1 MITRIASYIE
11 ALRERLAEQSADIAR
26 MVQDGRPGL
35 EVAEA
40 VTAMRDEVVLAL
52 WNRCAGEM
60 EHAISTRA
68 CLLAVGGYAK
78 RRLCPCSDVDL
89 LLIVADR
96 DPTPAAKSC
105 EPFFRDLYDVGLDV
119 GFSVREVERT
129 WETAIQDPLFC
140 TSLLQVRLLWGDESL
155 LQDWRARFRRF
166 LRRHSARLILDVSQ
180 ARNRERAEFGDTVYL
195 LQPNVKRSP
204 GALRDVQFIEWMAA
218 LRFQETALEKP
229 SQFDAVTEQE
239 AAAIREAE
247 DFLLRVRQRL
257 HVKAGK
263 AEDIL
268 SRAAQWSLAEAWGF
282 SDGGGLLGVEKF
294 MREYFRLTEQVDA
307 VRARVF
313 AHVDPRRRFRRA
325 WGRVVARKVGPIAR
339 LAGSEIVL
347 TRSARNQVPRSY
359 LPLLSL
365 MEAALKHD
373 AEISPDV
380 WHWLALHRD
389 ALPEEPS
396 ERERERFL
404 RLLDGTTR
412 LPSLLRHL
420 HALRLLERF
429 ITAFG
434 HARGLL
440 QFNQYHKFTVDQ
452 HSLIAL
458 EHAVNMSRDSGL
470 LGRTYSAVADKAI
483 LHAAI
488 LLHDL
493 GKGYDE
499 DHCIVGARI
508 AEETARR
515 FRLSEK
521 RAEQLV
527 YLVKNHLR
535 MNHLA
540 LRRDLSDD
548 KLVVDFAVEVG
559 SPELLRMLYVLTA
572 VDLMAVGPDN
582 WTGWKADLLAELYQ
596 RAMRC
601 ISDSGDIVAMGGR
614 ILEERRREIL
624 AQPAVREL
632 DSRLQRLVAALPE
645 GYLLSADPERIAEDL
660 KLMAGL
666 GDQSVEIAAEFV
678 PAAESMVWTVATR
691 ERIAE
696 GVFHRLTGAFTSH
709 GLSILSA
716 QIHTLPGGLILDRF
730 WVRDPFYRG
739 EPPPDRLQQV
749 REGLLRSLAASSR
762 FEPVFRERWKPSH
775 QALGD
780 LPRAAVR
787 VEIDNVSLP
796 EFTIIEV
803 FANDRAGLLY
813 RIARTLFEEG
823 CSVWRAKVGT
833 YLDQVVDVF
842 YVTDRDGTPLS
853 DPAILARIKNRLLD
867 VINRREE

>member
-1 MITRIASYIE
+1 MIR
-11 ALRERLAEQSADIAR
+11 
-26 MVQDGRPGL
+26 DGRPGL

-40 VTAMRDEVVLAL
+40 VTAMRDELVLTL
-52 WNRCAGEM
+52 WNRYAGETGGSM
-60 EHAISTRA
+60 PMRG

-78 RRLCPCSDVDL
+78 RRLCPYSDVDL

-96 DPTPAAKSC
+96 DPTPAAKFC

-119 GFSVREVERT
+119 GFSVREADRT
-129 WETAIQDPLFC
+129 WGSAIEDPRFC
-140 TSLLQVRLLWGDESL
+140 TSLLHVRPLWGDENL
-155 LQDWRARFRRF
+155 LQDWRGRFLRF
-166 LRRHSARLILDVSQ
+166 LRRNSARLILAVDA
-180 ARNRERAEFGDTVYL
+180 ARSRERAEYGDTVYL

-204 GALRDVQFIEWMAA
+204 GGLRDVQFIEWLAA
-218 LRFQETALEKP
+218 LRFQETALEGLTR
-229 SQFDAVTEQE
+229 FHAVTEEE

-257 HVKAGK
+257 HLEAGK
-263 AEDIL
+263 ADDIL

-282 SDGGGLLGVEKF
+282 SSGGGLLGVERF

-313 AHVDPRRRFRRA
+313 AHVDPRRRLRRT
-325 WGRVVARKVGPIAR
+325 WGKVVGRKVGPHAR
-339 LAGSEIVL
+339 LAGGEIVL
-347 TRSARNQVPRSY
+347 TREAGKAAPRSY

-365 MEAALKHD
+365 LESALRYD
-373 AEISPDV
+373 AEISPDA

-389 ALPEEPS
+389 ALPGEPSES
-396 ERERERFL
+396 ERERFFN
-404 RLLDGTTR
+404 LLGRTAR

-429 ITAFG
+429 IPGFG
-434 HARGLL
+434 PARGLL

-458 EHAVNMSRDSGL
+458 ERAVELSRDQGL
-470 LGRTYSAVADKAI
+470 LGRTYAAVHDKAI

-499 DHCIVGARI
+499 DHCTVGAKI

-515 FRLSEK
+515 FRLPED
-521 RAEQLV
+521 RTRHLV
-527 YLVKNHLR
+527 FLVRNHLR

-540 LRRDLSDD
+540 LRRDLSDE
-548 KLVVDFAVEVG
+548 KLVVDLAVEVG

-601 ISDSGDIVAMGGR
+601 ISDSGDIIALGDKL
-614 ILEERRREIL
+614 LEERRREIL
-624 AQPAVREL
+624 AQPAAREL
-632 DSRLQRLVAALPE
+632 DSGFRRLVAALPE
-645 GYLLSADPERIAEDL
+645 GYLLSADPRRIAQDL
-660 KLMAGL
+660 KLLAAL
-666 GDQSVEIAAEFV
+666 GDQPVEISAEFV
-678 PAAESMVWTVATR
+678 PAAGSMIWTVATR
-691 ERIAE
+691 EKIAE
-696 GVFHRLTGAFTSH
+696 GVFHRLTGAFTSR

-716 QIHTLPGGLILDRF
+716 QIHTLAGGLILDRF
-730 WVRDPFYRG
+730 WVRDPFYRE
-739 EPPPDRLQQV
+739 EPPPDRL
-749 REGLLRSLAASSR
+749 REIREELLRSLSSSSR
-762 FEPVFRERWKPSH
+762 LEPVFRERWTPTDER
-775 QALGD
+775 LDD

-787 VEIDNVSLP
+787 VEIDNASLP
-796 EFTIIEV
+796 DFTIIEV
-803 FANDRAGLLY
+803 FADDRAGLLY

-842 YVTDRDGTPLS
+842 YVTDREGARLS
-853 DPAILARIKNRLLD
+853 DATLLARIKNRLLD
-867 VINRREE
+867 AIHRKEE